1 MGIPNYTYMMF
12 KLPGPKGVIT
22 IKASLNHVV
31 ECDRCSYE
39 MRMVTNTETDHA
51 FTSHRKRKGKN
62 GTTTDVN
69 PGTSAQK

>member
-22 IKASLNHVV
+22 IKASLKHAI
-31 ECDRCSYE
+31 ECDRRSYE

-51 FTSHRKRKGKN
+51 STSNRKRKGKN
-62 GTTTDVN
+62 GTATDAN
-69 PGTSAQK
+69 PGTSA